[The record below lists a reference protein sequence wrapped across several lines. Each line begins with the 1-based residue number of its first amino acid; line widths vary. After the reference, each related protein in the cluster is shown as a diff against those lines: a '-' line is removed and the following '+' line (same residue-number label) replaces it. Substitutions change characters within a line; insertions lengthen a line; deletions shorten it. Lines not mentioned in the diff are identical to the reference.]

1 MQSYISFSSLFSNS
15 KYEFSAKSDLSNSCW
30 KQTKGVFGIS
40 YEETRGC
47 GQQAQIAGLPLLI
60 SSNPAPM
67 SLHTISWRAI
77 D

>member
-47 GQQAQIAGLPLLI
+47 GQQAQIAGLP
-60 SSNPAPM
+60 
-67 SLHTISWRAI
+67 
-77 D
+77 